1 MAKCKSC
8 DAETVGKS
16 KYCLIHR
23 EVAREKFKAM
33 LAEQDV
39 LKRKKQEM
47 FEDVLA
53 LADAEGRRAAA
64 ECVPE
69 PMVVVQHKNPWDT
82 TSEITKVW
90 EPVMDGVCG
99 FAWVT
104 IKPANSAFANFLKK
118 REDFQ
123 THKGYHGG
131 LELWVGGYGQ
141 SMQRKEAYARAF
153 ARVLTENG
161 IKARA
166 ESRMD

>member
-33 LAEQDV
+33 LAEQD
-39 LKRKKQEM
+39 KEKQQKLEK
-47 FEDVLA
+47 FEEILA
-53 LADAEGRRAAA
+53 LADASGRLAA
-64 ECVPE
+64 EQCVPT
-69 PMVVVQHKNPWDT
+69 PMVVVQHKNPWDE

-90 EPVMDGVCG
+90 EPVADGVCG
-99 FAWVT
+99 FDWVT

-118 REDFQ
+118 KERFQ

-141 SMQRKEAYARAF
+141 SMARKEAYARAF
-153 ARVLTENG
+153 ARILTENG